1 MTQIHP
7 TATIDAGAEIGEGT
21 LIWHY
26 SHVRES
32 ARIGKNCVIG
42 EHVYIG
48 PNVVIGDGVKIQN
61 NVSVYEG
68 VTIEDD
74 VFVGPGVVFT
84 NVINPRAFIER
95 KSEFRPTL
103 IRKGATLGANST
115 ILCGLTIGQ
124 FALIA
129 AAAVITDDVVAH
141 ALMIGSPAIRKG
153 WVSKCGHTLKAHG
166 QSGYATC
173 EMSGDEY
180 AIEEDNCMLIRKK
193 EVRQ

>member
-103 IRKGATLGANST
+103 IRKGATLGANCT
-115 ILCGLTIGQ
+115 IVCGVTVGS
-124 FALIA
+124 FALVA
-129 AAAVITDDVVAH
+129 AGAVVTKSTLRY
-141 ALMIGSPAIRKG
+141 ALVRGNPAKQHG
-153 WVSKCGHTLKAHG
+153 WVSEVGEKLDFGIEGECGTAIC
-166 QSGYATC
+166 QA
-173 EMSGDEY
+173 DESNY
-180 AIEEDNCMLIRKK
+180 QISNDQVKK
-193 EVRQ
+193 I